1 MEIVKRYCSLYK
13 VKARNLTQ
21 DHLDMAIEVRV
32 KEEGVLVKELMGMEN
47 VISASLIAHD
57 GEVTF

>member
-1 MEIVKRYCSLYK
+1 
-13 VKARNLTQ
+13 
-21 DHLDMAIEVRV
+21 MAIEVRV
-32 KEEGVLVKELMGMEN
+32 KEEGSLVKELMGMEN

>member
-1 MEIVKRYCSLYK
+1 MKIVRKYCSLHK
-13 VKARNLTQ
+13 VQARNLSK

-32 KEEGVLVKELMGMEN
+32 KEEAKLVTELMDLEHI
-47 VISASLIAHD
+47 VSASLIAHD